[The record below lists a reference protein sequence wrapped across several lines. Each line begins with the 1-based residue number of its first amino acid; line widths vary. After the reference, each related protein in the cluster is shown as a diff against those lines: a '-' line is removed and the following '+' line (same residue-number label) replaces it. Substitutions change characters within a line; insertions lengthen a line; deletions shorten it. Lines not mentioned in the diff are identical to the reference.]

1 RPPPRP
7 PLFPY
12 TTLFA
17 VLDQRWAAAQRMPRS
32 MTPEQ
37 REALMALSAQAFGS
51 PELMQQLA
59 RIDTG
64 LQSLR
69 PDLDWSGSESFEGEQ
84 GLGMGEGAG
93 VMSELAELESLA
105 EQLAQ
110 SYAGPS
116 PSDLDIEALGRH
128 LGREAAI
135 SAQEL
140 AQLERAM
147 RESNLLRRGADGELR
162 LSP

>member
-1 RPPPRP
+1 MIRHVDAIPENTQTIYE
-7 PLFPY
+7 LID
-12 TTLFA
+12 
-17 VLDQRWAAAQRMPRS
+17 VLAQRSAAAQRMLRS

-37 REALMALSAQAFGS
+37 REELMALSAQAFGS

-105 EQLAQ
+105 AQLAQ
-110 SYAGPS
+110 SRS
-116 PSDLDIEALGRH
+116 EEHTSALQ
-128 LGREAAI
+128 
-135 SAQEL
+135 S
-140 AQLERAM
+140 
-147 RESNLLRRGADGELR
+147 
-162 LSP
+162 